1 MTVTQKN
8 TYVGKSITHESAH
21 LHVSGKA
28 NYVDDIPEIEGTL
41 YAGLGLAEIAHGK
54 IINMDLSAVWQAE
67 GVVSVLTGT
76 ELLHNNCGPVVAD
89 EPIIATDT
97 VSFFGQVIFV
107 VVAKTYQQAQ
117 QASRLAK
124 VTYEALEPILTI
136 EQAIARQ
143 SWILPPVQITAG
155 DANAKLAVAPYRLQG
170 IAQVGGQEHFYL
182 EGQICYA
189 YPKEE
194 DMLQVLCSTQ
204 HPTEMQLLISEAVG
218 YGMHQVSVEVRRM
231 GGGFGGKESQSAQW
245 ACITAILSVKLKRP
259 VKLRLD
265 RDTDMIVTGKRHGFA
280 YQWDVGFDEQGM
292 ILGLYI
298 QLASNCGSSTDLSG
312 PVNDRA
318 ICHVDNGYYL
328 DAVTIDSLRCK
339 TNTVSNT
346 AFRGFGGPQGMFPI
360 EYIMDDIGYALDIDP
375 LIIRQR
381 NFYTAMS
388 EQAGIDFSAENI
400 DEIAPRSKTPYGT
413 YVKDNILPDLVSKLA
428 EHCDYFTRRETIKS
442 FNEQSPIIKKGL
454 ALTPVK
460 FGISF
465 NATLFN
471 QAGALVHIY
480 TDGTILVNHGGT
492 EMGQGLYSKIRQ
504 IVADEFSLDLSK
516 IRLSATDTAKVPNT
530 SATAASSG
538 TDLNGKAAQ
547 AACINIRNRLQ
558 TFAAELA
565 NTKPSQVQF
574 KDGYIYASGQSWQF
588 AEFIKLAY
596 QARIQLWDSGF
607 YKTPDIHWNPVLR
620 YGRPFFYFAYGAAA
634 SEVAID
640 TLTGESK
647 VLRVDILHDVGNSIN
662 PAIDIGQIEGGFI
675 QGMGWLTSEELY
687 WVPEGRK
694 QGHLFT
700 HAPST
705 YKIPTATDMPKIF
718 NVNLY
723 DNQNL
728 ENTIHRSKAVGEPPF
743 MLALSVFSALRDAV
757 SASITTPILQNGIKV
772 KPFLSAPA
780 TPEAI
785 LQAIVNAKQLVN
797 SQTQLSNQ
805 SSKVYTNQYDKWMDR
820 QACIMAHTE

>member
-1 MTVTQKN
+1 MNEMTVTQKN

-28 NYVDDIPEIEGTL
+28 NYVDDIPEVEGTL

-170 IAQVGGQEHFYL
+170 MAQVGGQEHFYL

-504 IVADEFSLDLSK
+504 IVAHEFSLDLSK

-757 SASITTPILQNGIKV
+757 SANITTPILQNGIKV

-797 SQTQLSNQ
+797 SQTHLSNLSNQ
-805 SSKVYTNQYDKWMDR
+805 
-820 QACIMAHTE
+820 

>member
-1 MTVTQKN
+1 MNDMTVTQKN

-28 NYVDDIPEIEGTL
+28 NYVDDIPEVEGTL

-89 EPIIATDT
+89 EPIIATDM

-170 IAQVGGQEHFYL
+170 MAQVGGQEHFYL

-504 IVADEFSLDLSK
+504 IVAHEFSLDLSK

-797 SQTQLSNQ
+797 SQTHLSNLSNQ
-805 SSKVYTNQYDKWMDR
+805 
-820 QACIMAHTE
+820 

>member
-28 NYVDDIPEIEGTL
+28 NYVDDIPEVEGTL
-41 YAGLGLAEIAHGK
+41 YAGLGLAEIANGK

-67 GVVSVLTGT
+67 GVVSVLTGI

-143 SWILPPVQITAG
+143 SWILPPVQLTAG

-170 IAQVGGQEHFYL
+170 MAQVGGQEHFYL

-504 IVADEFSLDLSK
+504 IVAHEFSLDLSK

-797 SQTQLSNQ
+797 SQTHLSNQ
-805 SSKVYTNQYDKWMDR
+805 
-820 QACIMAHTE
+820 